1 ESEDCSASTSLVVG
15 ELLRRALPA
24 EVSARVR
31 DGAAVA
37 AILPVEPQ
45 VLLFLAH
52 GRGHTGKSAHDLR
65 LDVAAE
71 VEELAVVRE
80 RHPGRELRRD
90 RPVEG
95 RQGERVGALEEE
107 RLGAAAVGDDEDL
120 VAWLAFFQ
128 RRRQAEQ
135 ARR

>member
-1 ESEDCSASTSLVVG
+1 MKPSPSWIRRKQSSTGISKPTVAGSMRAKASSAISGSSGPREREDLPASSNLVVG

-24 EVSARVR
+24 EVPARVR

-37 AILPVEPQ
+37 ALLPVEPQ

-52 GRGHTGKSAHDLR
+52 GRGHTGKRAHDLR

-80 RHPGRELRRD
+80 RHSGS
-90 RPVEG
+90 
-95 RQGERVGALEEE
+95 
-107 RLGAAAVGDDEDL
+107 
-120 VAWLAFFQ
+120 
-128 RRRQAEQ
+128 
-135 ARR
+135 